1 VSAIIQVLIDSG
13 VSKIPMAHI
22 LKRWTREAR
31 DFGYQDIG
39 AGTNDASVTDEHRH
53 SLLHVNA
60 LEVVGRAK
68 NDRQIHDIVARHLK
82 SAMTEIEH
90 LVDWRSNQPGY
101 CSPTGNGSD
110 SASDAEAVNGN
121 SYGAAGISARMS
133 DAEIENMRAPAVHLP
148 QGRPICNKKPSALDK
163 IRKGTKE
170 KGSQSESL
178 SVCERC
184 QEEGHTVKSC
194 KLRPKTQEKKAKSA
208 LNGKKR
214 RLY

>member
-1 VSAIIQVLIDSG
+1 MRP
-13 VSKIPMAHI
+13 KIRCDGESCKIFGI
-22 LKRWTREAR
+22 LKEVNTP
-31 DFGYQDIG
+31 QDIG
-39 AGTNDASVTDEHRH
+39 ADTNDASVTDEHRH

-68 NDRQIHDIVARHLK
+68 NDRQIHDIVGRHLK
-82 SAMTEIEH
+82 SAMTEIER

-101 CSPTGNGSD
+101 CSPTDNGSD

-133 DAEIENMRAPAVHLP
+133 DAEIENMRAPAVRLP
-148 QGRPICNKKPSALDK
+148 QGRPICNKQPSALDK

-178 SVCERC
+178 SVCEHSG
-184 QEEGHTVKSC
+184 EEGKVGSQWK
-194 KLRPKTQEKKAKSA
+194 EEEI
-208 LNGKKR
+208 
-214 RLY
+214 RLIGVV